1 MENNNTSFSCI
12 NDMEMIGHI
21 ISIILLFSQYN
32 HLGEYFLVFG
42 NLVLDI
48 GKTIKDMWFGTV
60 GETACN
66 IQTCFWE
73 RTLNAESYTME

>member
-1 MENNNTSFSCI
+1 MENNNSSFSCI

-21 ISIILLFSQYN
+21 IIIILLFSQYN
-32 HLGEYFLVFG
+32 HLGENFLVFR

-60 GETACN
+60 GVRQPVT
-66 IQTCFWE
+66 FKHVFG
-73 RTLNAESYTME
+73 RGH